1 MSELREGPWHRLPGV
16 PVVPQRRVYAWL
28 RARRVYERYTTRAMW
43 LKRMFDPY
51 EDPPPATLA
60 LRSVHDLVALAQSTL
75 WEPLLEKLPE
85 EVQRMVYD
93 AYVVGTEEVAFQQL
107 ERNHCCS
114 PRMWEKI
121 PRGYQRMW
129 EGFLQEME
137 HWGATFEEEQRKA
150 VYASLLT
157 PSKRNDDRLF
167 RRHILCDEWRRKE
180 RLFHLLRGIRMT
192 RPSPWA
198 DRALL
203 DPFGLEW
210 QSPTLQKRTMS
221 AGLVD
226 LSPASPAAPSP
237 WADQRLLGGGAAC
250 R

>member
-28 RARRVYERYTTRAMW
+28 RACRVYERYTTRTTW
-43 LKRMFDPY
+43 LKRMFDVY
-51 EDPPPATLA
+51 EEPTTPSLA

-107 ERNHCCS
+107 ERNHYCCS
-114 PRMWEKI
+114 QRMWEQI

-129 EGFLQEME
+129 EGFLQEIE
-137 HWGATFEEEQRKA
+137 HRGTTLEEEQRKA
-150 VYASLLT
+150 VYASVLT
-157 PSKRNDDRLF
+157 PSEQARDGLF

-180 RLFHLLRGIRMT
+180 MLFHLLRGIRRM

-203 DPFGLEW
+203 DPFGA
-210 QSPTLQKRTMS
+210 RT
-221 AGLVD
+221 
-226 LSPASPAAPSP
+226 
-237 WADQRLLGGGAAC
+237 
-250 R
+250 

>member
-1 MSELREGPWHRLPGV
+1 
-16 PVVPQRRVYAWL
+16 
-28 RARRVYERYTTRAMW
+28 
-43 LKRMFDPY
+43 
-51 EDPPPATLA
+51 
-60 LRSVHDLVALAQSTL
+60 
-75 WEPLLEKLPE
+75 
-85 EVQRMVYD
+85 VQRMVYD

-107 ERNHCCS
+107 ERNHNAS
-114 PRMWEKI
+114 PRMWEQI

-180 RLFHLLRGIRMT
+180 MLFHLLRGIRMT

-210 QSPTLQKRTMS
+210 QSPPPVRPLLS

-237 WADQRLLGGGAAC
+237 WADQRLLNV
-250 R
+250 RR

>member
-1 MSELREGPWHRLPGV
+1 MSKLRKGPWHRLPGV
-16 PVVPQRRVYAWL
+16 AVAPQERVYNWL
-28 RARRVYERYTTRAMW
+28 RLCRVYERHTTTRPRW
-43 LKRMFDPY
+43 FRRWFDPY
-51 EDPPPATLA
+51 EDPPPPTFA

-75 WEPLLEKLPE
+75 WEPLLGKLPE
-85 EVQRMVYD
+85 EVQRMVHQ
-93 AYVVGTEEVAFQQL
+93 AYVVGTEEVAFHWL
-107 ERNHCCS
+107 ERNHYAS
-114 PRMWEKI
+114 PRMWEQI
-121 PRGYQRMW
+121 PRGCRRMW

-137 HWGATFEEEQRKA
+137 HQGTKLEEEQRKA

-167 RRHILCDEWRRKE
+167 RRHILCDEWRRRE
-180 RLFHLLRGIRMT
+180 TLFHLLRGIRRM

-210 QSPTLQKRTMS
+210 QCHNLGRPLLS

-237 WADQRLLGGGAAC
+237 WTDQRLLNV
-250 R
+250 RR

>member
-1 MSELREGPWHRLPGV
+1 MAGLPAAV
-16 PVVPQRRVYAWL
+16 KA
-28 RARRVYERYTTRAMW
+28 ARRRAV
-43 LKRMFDPY
+43 RRAAP
-51 EDPPPATLA
+51 
-60 LRSVHDLVALAQSTL
+60 
-75 WEPLLEKLPE
+75 
-85 EVQRMVYD
+85 
-93 AYVVGTEEVAFQQL
+93 VVGTAELAFQRL
-107 ERNHCCS
+107 ERNHYAS
-114 PRMWEKI
+114 PRMWEQI
-121 PRGYQRMW
+121 PRGYRRIW
-129 EGFLQEME
+129 EGLLQEME
-137 HWGATFEEEQRKA
+137 HRGAKLEEEQRKD

-180 RLFHLLRGIRMT
+180 VFFHLLRGIRMT

-203 DPFGLEW
+203 NPFGLEW

-237 WADQRLLGGGAAC
+237 WADQRLLGGGTAC